1 MYHTTGQEASDL
13 IPVLVVLGATV
24 TIVAGSGDRRSVP
37 VSAFVKGGGK
47 VDLQP
52 DELILSIRT
61 MPFPPPPHL
70 PHPFALA
77 LLTWHVQSYSWNC
90 RHSSLA
96 AGRSR
101 RVLQAVRPPDEQ
113 RLPGTA

>member
-61 MPFPPPPHL
+61 MPFPPPFIPSR
-70 PHPFALA
+70 LA
-77 LLTWHVQSYSWNC
+77 DVARAINSWNC